1 MSNTSLQPSEL
12 GIRINRELQISKQLL
27 DALPPAVSIY
37 GGARLS
43 RNDPYY
49 AATYALAQA
58 ISQAGIPVIS
68 GGGPGVMEAA
78 NQGAQAG
85 GNGLSVGL
93 AIRLPFETPNVHH
106 DISLIFDHFA
116 SRKITFCK
124 HSRAFVCMPG
134 GVGTLDELFEV
145 LTLIQTGKMNETP
158 VILFGRAFWSGLVE
172 WLRDTVLSR
181 GLISAVDLE
190 YRIQLVDSVKEAM
203 QIIGSAHPQPLAAV
217 LSRELPD
224 V

>member
-1 MSNTSLQPSEL
+1 MTNTSLYTSQL
-12 GIRINRELQISKQLL
+12 GTNINRELQISKQLL
-27 DALPPAVSIY
+27 NTLPPAVSIY

-49 AATYALAQA
+49 AATYSLALA

-93 AIRLPFETPNVHH
+93 AIRLPFEKPNEHH
-106 DISLIFDHFA
+106 DISLMFDHFA

-145 LTLIQTGKMNETP
+145 LTLIQTGKMKEAP
-158 VILFGRAFWSGLVE
+158 VILFGRDFWGGLIE

-181 GLISAVDLE
+181 GLISVVDIE
-190 YRIQLVDSVKEAM
+190 HRIQLVDSVEEAM
-203 QIIGSAHPQPLAAV
+203 QIIVSGDLEPLV
-217 LSRELPD
+217 TVPLREL
-224 V
+224 VHA